1 MARVTADLAAQL
13 KVDAAQMTFIPDGP
27 PTFAVSSDHKVG
39 DAARTFTMTIRR
51 HHRRE
56 CVFR

>member
-1 MARVTADLAAQL
+1 VTADLAAQL